1 MANVK
6 LPSDVRFII
15 DRLVERGYAADVVGG
30 AVRDML
36 LGREISDY
44 DVTTSARPEEIKAV
58 FADVRTIDTGI
69 EHGTVTVHIDGSNY
83 EVTTYRVDG
92 EYKDGRHPETV
103 QFTRQLV
110 LDLSRRDF
118 TINAMCYSPE
128 RGFTD
133 LFGGRDD
140 LEKRTVRTV
149 GDATERFRE
158 DALRILRAL
167 RFASVLDFDI
177 EESTAAAVRAE
188 CGLLRLV
195 SRERIY
201 TEWYKLLRGAGAY
214 RIIGEYP
221 EVIRTFIPEL
231 ERVSLPR
238 REDFLSA
245 DAFTRMLS
253 VYYCSSSSA
262 ADAFERSAVSL
273 KTDKHTRELGKRVL
287 TLTAM
292 PGRPTEEDILLAI
305 SDHGV
310 DACRGAVA
318 LGVATGKYERA
329 LSDAVDRAIATGKP
343 YALAMLAVT
352 GNDIRSLGIS
362 GEKIGAAL
370 HRALAAVIRGECK
383 NDREE
388 ILALVASDTPNA

>member
-6 LPSDVRFII
+6 LPRDVRFII

-92 EYKDGRHPETV
+92 EYKDGRHPESV
-103 QFTRQLV
+103 QFTRQLA

-201 TEWYKLLRGAGAY
+201 TEWYKLLGGAGAY

-253 VYYCSSSSA
+253 VYYCSSGSA

-292 PGRPTEEDILLAI
+292 PGCPTEEDILLAI

-318 LGVATGKYERA
+318 LGVATGKYERE
-329 LSDAVDRAIATGKP
+329 LSNAVDRAIATGKP

-362 GEKIGAAL
+362 GEEIGAAL